1 MLANPH
7 AWRLMPLV
15 QQLCDALRGMLGGVL
30 GLAVPA
36 LCLGQEAPES
46 APVQLPE
53 VLVTVER
60 SEALLRKTPVSV
72 GVVDSETIERR
83 GVRQLND
90 LVGVIAGVAV
100 PNGSSNMPQAVGIRG
115 VGVSMPAMSQAVGIY
130 LDDVPLI
137 RGYATALWDLPD
149 IQRIEVLRGP
159 QGTLYGQNSSAGAIK
174 LVSLDPSAL
183 PVAWASASLGNHGA
197 EELHGY
203 VNGAIGTL
211 GDMPLNGSFA
221 FSSLHNDGFGRNA
234 TLDKRVNKLEA
245 TQFRAKLGLVA
256 APGLTAVLAVDGLRD
271 TSDNNAANYPLNH
284 PDAAPRV
291 LYNAV
296 DTSWFKRQ
304 AGGISLRVIDQI
316 DESLVFRSI
325 TAYRVYKDDPSSGG
339 FGGLE
344 VERYGLSQVVEQK
357 AFSQE
362 FQLQG
367 KRADL
372 SWTAGAMLVND
383 RFDFDRFSAPFP
395 PAAAAPSRSE
405 AQTHLETT
413 DLGVY
418 GQVRYLLAPGTGL
431 TGGLRAYTTRQ
442 TGSNQFWLTD
452 ADQQR
457 TTLVYLAPD
466 LSVRKSGLLP
476 RIGLDHLLN
485 PDVFLYASVAQGAKF
500 GGFNRAAASLIA
512 AEFPSNPEKVRTWEL
527 GAKSR
532 LLDGR
537 MTANLALF
545 FNDYRDYLA
554 TLTNTTIGGVLVTDG
569 VLSNA
574 GHAKTYGVDLDVSAR
589 LATRTQASLS
599 IEFLRSRFE
608 TFANPGGAASGN
620 VVGNELPYAP
630 HLSLGSSID
639 HQIALPR
646 GDAIAL
652 NASAQFVC
660 AQYSDVANTAALMLP
675 SQTYLNLA
683 ASYLSAQRHWTVSL
697 RVKNLANRTYV
708 LLRNLIPSV
717 GVDSA
722 YYNPPRT
729 VLLTARYDF

>member
-1 MLANPH
+1 MPVDPSPARRLA
-7 AWRLMPLV
+7 PLP
-15 QQLCDALRGMLGGVL
+15 QQLRSALTSAFW
-30 GLAVPA
+30 LAAPA
-36 LCLGQEAPES
+36 LCFGQQTEES
-46 APVQLPE
+46 APTQLPE
-53 VLVTVER
+53 VVVTVER
-60 SEALLRKTPVSV
+60 TEALLRKTPVSV
-72 GVVDSETIERR
+72 GVVDSETIDRR

-115 VGVSMPAMSQAVGIY
+115 VGVSMPAMSQAVGVY

-149 IQRIEVLRGP
+149 MQRIEVLRGP
-159 QGTLYGQNSSAGAIK
+159 QGTLYGQNSSAGAVK
-174 LVSLDPSAL
+174 LISLDPSAV
-183 PVAWASASLGNHGA
+183 PVAWASASAGNYGA
-197 EELHGY
+197 RELHGY
-203 VNGAIGTL
+203 LNGSLGTIGA
-211 GDMPLNGSFA
+211 DMLLNGSFA
-221 FSSLHNDGFGRNA
+221 FSSLYHDGFGRNE
-234 TLDKRVNKLEA
+234 TLGTRVNKLAA

-256 APGLTAVLAVDGLRD
+256 TPGLTAVLAIDGLRD

-284 PDAAPRV
+284 ANAEPRV

-304 AGGISLRVIDQI
+304 AGGLSLRVVDQLG
-316 DESLVFRSI
+316 EGLVFRSI
-325 TAYRVYKDDPSSGG
+325 TGWRFYKDDPSSGG

-344 VERYGLSQVVEQK
+344 IERFGLSQVVEQK

-395 PAAAAPSRSE
+395 PAAPAPSRSE

-418 GQVRYLLAPGTGL
+418 GQARYLLGERTGL
-431 TGGLRAYTTRQ
+431 TAGLRGYTTRQ
-442 TGSNQFWLTD
+442 TGSNGYWQTD
-452 ADQQR
+452 ANQQR
-457 TTLVYLAPD
+457 TKLVYLAPD
-466 LSVRKSGLLP
+466 LAVRKSGLLP
-476 RIGLDHLLN
+476 RIGLDHQLN
-485 PDVFLYASVAQGAKF
+485 DDVFLYASVAQGAKF
-500 GGFNRAAASLIA
+500 GGFNRAAASLTA
-512 AEFPSNPEKVRTWEL
+512 AEFPSSPEKVRTWEL

-537 MTANLALF
+537 LTANVALF

-554 TLTNTTIGGVLVTDG
+554 TLNNTTIGGVLVTDG

-574 GHAKTYGVDLDVSAR
+574 GHAKTYGADLDVSAK
-589 LATRTQASLS
+589 LAARTQATLSL
-599 IEFLRSRFE
+599 EVLRSRFE
-608 TFANPGGAASGN
+608 TFANPSGAASGN
-620 VVGNELPYAP
+620 FVGNELPFAP
-630 HLSLGSSID
+630 HLSIGTSID
-639 HQIALPR
+639 QLIPLPR
-646 GDAIAL
+646 GDAITL
-652 NASAQFVC
+652 NASAQYVREQF
-660 AQYSDVANTAALMLP
+660 SDVANTPLLMLP

-683 ASYLSAQRHWTVSL
+683 AAWLSAERHWTVSL
-697 RVKNLANRTYV
+697 RVKNLADKTYA
-708 LLRNLIPSV
+708 LLRNRIPSV
-717 GVDSA
+717 GVDST

-729 VLLTARYDF
+729 VLLTARYEY